1 MLLVTQPTDPA
12 CTVCLLTRT
21 MPGVPPASPR
31 MLGQEPEARVQVPA
45 RLGYPNSFLFSLTPY
60 CTTGLPAGSRPEIKG
75 DYPKDPSLCSVASL

>member
-1 MLLVTQPTDPA
+1 MLLVTQPTDPV
-12 CTVCLLTRT
+12 CTVCLINRT

-60 CTTGLPAGSRPEIKG
+60 CATGLPGRLKARDQG
-75 DYPKDPSLCSVASL
+75 